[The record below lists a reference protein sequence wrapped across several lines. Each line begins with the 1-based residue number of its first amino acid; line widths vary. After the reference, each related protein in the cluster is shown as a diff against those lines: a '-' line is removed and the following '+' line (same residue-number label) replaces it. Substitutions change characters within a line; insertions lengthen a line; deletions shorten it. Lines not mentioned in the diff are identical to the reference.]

1 MKHTVRY
8 EQLRIYTVDV
18 ELQNENPDEQE
29 IINAINEQYNTADL
43 SFEDNLGGI
52 EESIAE

>member
-1 MKHTVRY
+1 MCINYEVKTMKHTVRY
-8 EQLRIYTVDV
+8 EQLRIY
-18 ELQNENPDEQE
+18 
-29 IINAINEQYNTADL
+29 TADL